1 MNSLSMMKT
10 QLVPMSGSEA
20 VAKAAIQSNI
30 DFISAYPIT
39 PQTIIVERLSDL
51 VAEGETKAK
60 FVNVESEHSAM
71 SACVGASLAGGRAF
85 TATSSQGLAL
95 MHEVLYLASGLRCPI
110 VMAVANR
117 ALSAPINIHGDHS
130 DMMGSRDSGWIQLYV
145 ENGQE
150 AYDWVLQAYRIAEDE
165 RVSMPFAVNMDGYV
179 ITHSVEPIALIDKDV
194 TSKFLP
200 PRQALF
206 KLDSEKPITLGPLV
220 LPDYYTEFKRQ
231 QEEAMRNVPETF
243 AEVTRDFA
251 QLSGRSYNRFLP
263 YELEDAKVAIV
274 SLGSASGTVRWV
286 ARNLRKK
293 DLPVGALKIALYRPF
308 PHEEV
313 GRMLEGLDV
322 VIVLERALSLGSH
335 CGPLASD
342 IVCSLYN
349 RSEQPKVLDV
359 VAGLGGRD
367 LSPDSIE
374 QIFRTGLGTTS
385 GSSGLEMEFVGVRE

>member
-1 MNSLSMMKT
+1 MKPLSIKKT

-20 VAKAAIQSNI
+20 VAKAAVQSNI

-51 VAEGETKAK
+51 VADGETKAK

-165 RVSMPFAVNMDGYV
+165 RVSMPFSVNMDGYV
-179 ITHSVEPIALIDKDV
+179 ITHSVEPIELIDKEV
-194 TSKFLP
+194 TSKFVP
-200 PRQALF
+200 P
-206 KLDSEKPITLGPLV
+206 
-220 LPDYYTEFKRQ
+220 
-231 QEEAMRNVPETF
+231 
-243 AEVTRDFA
+243 
-251 QLSGRSYNRFLP
+251 
-263 YELEDAKVAIV
+263 
-274 SLGSASGTVRWV
+274 
-286 ARNLRKK
+286 
-293 DLPVGALKIALYRPF
+293 
-308 PHEEV
+308 
-313 GRMLEGLDV
+313 
-322 VIVLERALSLGSH
+322 
-335 CGPLASD
+335 
-342 IVCSLYN
+342 
-349 RSEQPKVLDV
+349 
-359 VAGLGGRD
+359 
-367 LSPDSIE
+367 
-374 QIFRTGLGTTS
+374 
-385 GSSGLEMEFVGVRE
+385 

>member
-1 MNSLSMMKT
+1 MNSLSIKKT
-10 QLVPMSGSEA
+10 QLVAMSGSEA
-20 VAKAAIQSNI
+20 IAKAAIQSGI

-110 VMAVANR
+110 TMAVANR

-130 DMMGSRDSGWIQLYV
+130 DMMGSRDCGWIQLYV

-165 RVSMPFAVNMDGYV
+165 RVSLPFSVNMDGYV
-179 ITHSVEPIALIDKDV
+179 ITHSVEPIALIDQDAA
-194 TSKFLP
+194 SKFLP
-200 PRQALF
+200 PRQALL
-206 KLDSEKPITLGPLV
+206 KLDTEKPITIGTLT

-231 QEEAMRNVPETF
+231 QEEAMRNVPQAF
-243 AEVTRDFA
+243 AEVTKDFT
-251 QLSGRSYNRFLP
+251 QLSGRSYDRYLA
-263 YELEDAKVAIV
+263 YEIEDARVAIV

-293 DLPVGALKIALYRPF
+293 GLPVGALKIALYRPF

-322 VIVLERALSLGSH
+322 VIVLERAMSLGSH

-374 QIFRTGLGTTS
+374 QIFRTGLGTTNPT
-385 GSSGLEMEFVGVRE
+385 GLEMEFVGVRE

>member
-1 MNSLSMMKT
+1 MSKMQKPE
-10 QLVPMSGSEA
+10 LVAMTGSEA
-20 VAKAAIQSNI
+20 VAKAVIQSNV

-51 VAEGETKAK
+51 VATGETKSK
-60 FVNVESEHSAM
+60 FINVESEHSAL
-71 SACVGASLAGGRAF
+71 SACVGASLAGGRVF

-95 MHEVLYLASGLRCPI
+95 MHEVLYLTSGLRCPI

-130 DMMGSRDSGWIQLYV
+130 DMMGSRDCGWIQLYA

-150 AYDWVLQAYRIAEDE
+150 AYDWVIQAYAVAEDE
-165 RVSMPFAVNMDGYV
+165 RVSLPFTVNMDGYV
-179 ITHSVEPIALIDKDV
+179 VTHSVEPIALIEDSV
-194 TSKFLP
+194 VGKFLP
-200 PRQALF
+200 ARQPQI
-206 KLDSEKPITLGPLV
+206 KLDNQNPMTFGALA
-220 LPDYYTEFKRQ
+220 LPDFYFEFKRQ
-231 QEEAMRNVPETF
+231 QEEAMRMTPEVF
-243 AEVTRDFA
+243 SEVTKDFT
-251 QLSGRSYNRFLP
+251 QLTGRHYDRMVP
-263 YELEDAKVAIV
+263 YELEDAKVGIV
-274 SLGSASGTVRWV
+274 SLGSVSGTVRWV

-293 DLPVGALKIALYRPF
+293 GLPVGALKISLYRPF

-313 GRMLEGLDV
+313 SKLLENLDV
-322 VIVLERALSLGSH
+322 LVVLERSLSLGSH

-367 LSPDSIE
+367 LSPESIE
-374 QIFRTGLGTTS
+374 QIYRTGLEATKST
-385 GSSGLEMEFVGVRE
+385 GLEMEFVGVRE